1 MLKNV
6 VWIINETENVRKIYN
21 ILKTNLIFFDI

>member
-6 VWIINETENVRKIYN
+6 VWIINEIENVRKTYN

>member
-1 MLKNV
+1 MFKNV
-6 VWIINETENVRKIYN
+6 VWIINETGNVRKIYN